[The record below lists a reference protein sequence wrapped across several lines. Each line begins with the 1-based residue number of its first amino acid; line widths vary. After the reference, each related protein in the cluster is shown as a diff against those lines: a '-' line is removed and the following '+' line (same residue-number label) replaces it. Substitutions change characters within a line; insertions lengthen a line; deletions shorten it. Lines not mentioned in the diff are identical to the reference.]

1 MKRTKPKQKPADKLP
16 KQPRPLD
23 NSELETVVG
32 GAGGEGVDVGGASH
46 Y

>member
-1 MKRTKPKQKPADKLP
+1 MKRTKTKQKQADKLP

-23 NSELETVVG
+23 NAELETVQG
-32 GAGGEGVDVGGASH
+32 GAGEGVDVGGASH